1 MALAPKADN
10 VRTRRRPSLPARYV
24 EHGIALDLDAT
35 AGLSRYE
42 PDPLAALERVEAK
55 KRQTP
60 KWGRPV
66 MPLSLSDD
74 ELMALLDEARPIPPR
89 DRDPIL
95 RDAFPRLPSNRT
107 CDRYA
112 KIDANDDPNRTSWH
126 EHSSYD
132 TLIQYGGKV
141 SRYSRDPR

>member
-1 MALAPKADN
+1 MALAPKPDH
-10 VRTRRRPSLPARYV
+10 VRTRRRPSLPAHYV

-74 ELMALLDEARPIPPR
+74 EWMALLDEARPIPPR
-89 DRDPIL
+89 DRAPIL
-95 RDAFPRLPSNRT
+95 RDAFPRLPPNRT

-112 KIDANDDPNRTSWH
+112 KIDAN
-126 EHSSYD
+126 
-132 TLIQYGGKV
+132 
-141 SRYSRDPR
+141 SRVEMWRRGVR